1 MNINLQ
7 LTAKLEQR
15 LMMSQQL
22 RQAISLLQ
30 YNTIELK
37 QIVQQFIEKNPLID
51 IEEVE
56 KVEPQ
61 HEVDYV
67 PSAANYTK
75 YNKIDENEENALE
88 NYAIPK
94 NLREHLFEQTLLCK
108 FSPKE
113 QLIAEAIIES
123 IDDNGRLT
131 MTMQDLQ
138 LTIADEAGIELIEKV
153 LKEIQCFDPIG
164 VGAASM
170 LECLMIQLQA
180 KTPKDH
186 IWQLAKEIL
195 DNFSS
200 IVSLSLGNIKK
211 IMQHLKVN
219 LNDFNQAMSL
229 IRSLNPNPGLEYSDE
244 IATNIEPELYVK
256 KIKGKWTVY
265 LAESLLTNISIN
277 TQYQRFIK
285 QNKKHAS
292 YEALNRELQEAQW
305 LLKGLKRRNETLLSV
320 ARYLVDTQSDFI
332 EHGPSQ
338 MKPLNIADVASALG
352 IHESTVSRVTTGK
365 YVATPRGM
373 FELKFFFPS
382 HVSTKGGDHCS
393 ATAVKEFIKNIIS
406 DETHGQAL
414 SDEQIAVRL
423 KDQGINIARRTV
435 AKYRE
440 ALKIQPSYLR

>member
-1 MNINLQ
+1 MQ

-37 QIVQQFIEKNPLID
+37 QIVQQFLEKNPLIEL
-51 IEEVE
+51 EEVE
-56 KVEPQ
+56 DIEQQQ
-61 HEVDYV
+61 HDEYT
-67 PSAANYTK
+67 PSQVNYSK

-88 NYAIPK
+88 NYSTPK
-94 NLREHLFEQTLLCK
+94 SLREHLFEQTLLCK
-108 FSPKE
+108 FNPKE
-113 QLIAEAIIES
+113 QLIAESIIET

-131 MTMQDLQ
+131 MSMTDLQ
-138 LTIADEAGIELIEKV
+138 LTIADEAGIDLIEKV
-153 LKEIQCFDPIG
+153 LKEIQLFDPVG

-170 LECLMIQLQA
+170 LDCLSIQLEA
-180 KTPKDH
+180 KVPRDN
-186 IWQLAKEIL
+186 IWHLAKDIL

-200 IVSLSLGNIKK
+200 IVTLSAVNMKK
-211 IMQHLKVN
+211 IMRQLKVN
-219 LNDFNQAMSL
+219 AIEFNQAMDL
-229 IRSLNPNPGLEYSDE
+229 IRSLNPNPGSTYSDE
-244 IATNIEPELYVK
+244 MATNVEPELYVK
-256 KIKGKWTVY
+256 KIKGNWVVY

-305 LLKGLKRRNETLLSV
+305 LLKGLKRRNETLLAV
-320 ARYLVDTQSDFI
+320 ARYLVDVQSGFI
-332 EHGPSQ
+332 EYGPSQ
-338 MKPLNIADVASALG
+338 MKPLNIADVALALG

-382 HVSTKGGDHCS
+382 HVSTQAGDNCS

-406 DETHGQAL
+406 DEARGQAL
-414 SDEQIAVRL
+414 SDEQIAERL